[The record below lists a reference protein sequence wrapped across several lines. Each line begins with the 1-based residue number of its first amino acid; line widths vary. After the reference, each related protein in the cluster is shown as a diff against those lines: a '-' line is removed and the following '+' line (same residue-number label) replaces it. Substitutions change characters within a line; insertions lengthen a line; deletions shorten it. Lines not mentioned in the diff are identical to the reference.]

1 MAKKAKH
8 ILIIAPHPDDD
19 VIGMGGTIALKA
31 KEGCSFNIIYV
42 TNGGGSIRTEDYKEL
57 SKTELVKLRKTEA
70 RKSLVPLMDDI
81 SEAQQVFLGLESSKL
96 FNTPELYTR
105 ELENIL
111 KTKKYDE
118 IYIPYF
124 KDKHPTH
131 RAVAEL
137 SMEVIKA
144 SNLRTE
150 LYAYET
156 WDALPIGEDTIVV
169 DISKYYKNKL
179 SAVSCHKSQCSITPF
194 DEGIIAKNRY
204 NAVFNQVNTKKKMD
218 YAELFLR
225 IN

>member
-1 MAKKAKH
+1 MPRRIKN

-19 VIGMGGTIALKA
+19 VIGMGGTIAVKA
-31 KEGCSFNIIYV
+31 KEGYSFNIIYV
-42 TNGGGSIRTEDYKEL
+42 TNGGGSIKTEDYKDL
-57 SKTELVKLRKTEA
+57 SKTELIRLRKTEA
-70 RKSLVPLMDDI
+70 KKSLVPLMDDI
-81 SEAQQVFLGLESSKL
+81 SEAEQVFLGLESSKL
-96 FNTPELYTR
+96 FNNPELYTR

-124 KDKHPTH
+124 EDKHATH
-131 RAVAEL
+131 RVIAEL
-137 SMEVIKA
+137 SMEAIKA
-144 SNLRTE
+144 LKLKSE

-156 WDALPIGEDTIVV
+156 WDALPVGENTVIV

-204 NAVFNQVNTKKKMD
+204 NAIFSQVNTKKKMD

-225 IN
+225 LN